1 MCQTRI
7 EGHPETGLADHKG
20 INWLPMRIALQFLLA
35 MGFTM
40 NAAGGGASC
49 SPIPGA
55 DQIWSKASVH
65 WVFIGELHGSNETPA
80 AFLDL
85 VCDAIARG
93 KHVTVAL
100 ERPTSEQAA
109 LNNILTAKDL
119 ATAQESLLRLHGWK
133 EVLDGRGSE
142 AMMRLLISLR
152 ELRRLQPDLEV
163 VAFDA
168 PYTGK
173 DPGARDEAM
182 GHALLSLRAAR
193 PHDLVLI
200 LTGNLHAMQAPQFG
214 YDLAAMYLP
223 PKEILSLEVTD
234 RGGESWTLSGT
245 DACGQSQGG
254 VGDKGAK
261 KPYGIFLDPS
271 LAPFGKVDG
280 ILSLGAPLTSSPP
293 AAGEPSPIPACRT
306 KFLSEHQ
313 TIPKNQ

>member
-1 MCQTRI
+1 
-7 EGHPETGLADHKG
+7 
-20 INWLPMRIALQFLLA
+20 MRIALQFFLA
-35 MGFTM
+35 MGLVM
-40 NAAGGGASC
+40 NAAGAIPSC

-80 AFLDL
+80 AFREL
-85 VCDAIARG
+85 VCDAIAQG

-109 LNNILTAKDL
+109 LDNILTARDL
-119 ATAQESLLRLHGWK
+119 SKAQESLLRLPGWK

-142 AMMRLLISLR
+142 AMLRLLVSLR
-152 ELRRLQPDLEV
+152 ELRRLQPDLRV

-168 PYTGK
+168 PYAG
-173 DPGARDEAM
+173 PPAAAPREEAM
-182 GHALLSLRAAR
+182 GHALLSLR
-193 PHDLVLI
+193 PTKPNDLVLI
-200 LTGNLHAMQAPQFG
+200 LTGNLHAMQASKRG

-234 RGGESWTLSGT
+234 RGGESWSE
-245 DACGQSQGG
+245 DATGGCGPWKGG
-254 VGDKGAK
+254 VGDKDAK

-280 ILSLGAPLTSSPP
+280 VLSLGVPLTSSAP
-293 AAGEPSPIPACRT
+293 AAGEPSPVPACRT

-313 TIPKNQ
+313 TMPKNQ